1 MLAAAP
7 DTCRVI
13 RTEEY
18 FLGIEGGGTRTVALL
33 ADAAGRLV
41 RRVEA
46 GPGDVRLL
54 TDGAMVARLREV
66 ARDLPRPA
74 AMTIGLAGA
83 REEAQW
89 RSIRAAAA
97 QVWPGVPCL
106 ATNEFETALAAGEP
120 TGRGG
125 RRGTPVAARVLVH
138 SGTGSC
144 CYARADDGRTATFG
158 GWGHILGDKGSGY
171 EIGLRALKAV
181 VFYYDRDGIWSALGG
196 RLLRRLQ
203 LDEPSDLI
211 GWVQT
216 AGRMDIAALAPEVFA
231 AWPGPNSDGGNARA
245 ARQRGPTGTKRD
257 PIARDILEGAAHSL
271 AKDAVGCAKK
281 LVRPGAP
288 VDFVLAGGVL
298 LHQPAF
304 ARKVARGIRALWPG
318 ARVAPLARESAWG
331 AVVLAQGLAK
341 SALAPTARGIHAA
354 SARGVRAGANAVRRS
369 VGEAA

>member
-1 MLAAAP
+1 M
-7 DTCRVI
+7 I
-13 RTEEY
+13 RTEEF

-46 GPGDVRLL
+46 GPGNVRLL
-54 TDGAMVARLREV
+54 TEAALLALLREV

-74 AMTIGLAGA
+74 AIAIGLTDA

-89 RSIRAAAA
+89 QRIRTAAA
-97 QVWPGVPCL
+97 QVWPGVPCH
-106 ATNEFETALAAGEP
+106 ATNDLETALVADEP

-125 RRGTPVAARVLVH
+125 RRAPPSAARVLVR

-144 CYARADDGRTATFG
+144 CYARADDGRAAMFG

-181 VFYYDRDGIWSALGG
+181 VFYYDRDGIWSALGR
-196 RLLRRLQ
+196 RLLRKLQ
-203 LDEPSDLI
+203 LAEPSDLI

-231 AWPGPNSDGGNARA
+231 AWPARVGGAGKATA
-245 ARQRGPTGTKRD
+245 ARQRGPTKIERD
-257 PIARDILEGAAHSL
+257 TIARDILEGAAHSL

-281 LVRPGAP
+281 VVVPEMP

-304 ARKVARGIRALWPG
+304 ARKVARGIRARWPG
-318 ARVAPLARESAWG
+318 ARVAPLTRESAWG
-331 AVVLAQGLAK
+331 AVVLARQMGK
-341 SALAPTARGIHAA
+341 SALAPPARGIHAA
-354 SARGVRAGANAVRRS
+354 SARGV
-369 VGEAA
+369 

>member
-1 MLAAAP
+1 M
-7 DTCRVI
+7 
-13 RTEEY
+13 
-18 FLGIEGGGTRTVALL
+18 L

-54 TDGAMVARLREV
+54 TDGALLTLLREV
-66 ARDLPRPA
+66 ARDLPRPVA
-74 AMTIGLAGA
+74 IAIGLAGA
-83 REEAQW
+83 RDEAQW
-89 RSIRAAAA
+89 RCLREAAAR
-97 QVWPGVPCL
+97 VWPGVPCH
-106 ATNEFETALAAGEP
+106 ATNELETALVAGEP

-125 RRGTPVAARVLVH
+125 RRAPPAAVRVLVR

-144 CYARADDGRTATFG
+144 CYARVADGRTATFG

-181 VFYYDRDGIWSALGG
+181 VFYYDRDGTWSVLRQ
-196 RLLRRLQ
+196 RLLRALK
-203 LDEPSDLI
+203 LKEPSDLV
-211 GWVQT
+211 GWVQA
-216 AGRMDIAALAPEVFA
+216 AGQREIAALAPEVFA
-231 AWPGPNSDGGNARA
+231 AWPGRAGDAGKARA
-245 ARQRGPTGTKRD
+245 ARQRGPTKVERD

-281 LVRPGAP
+281 LARSGVP
-288 VDFVLAGGVL
+288 VDFVLTGGVL

-331 AVVLAQGLAK
+331 AVVLAQRMGKGA
-341 SALAPTARGIHAA
+341 APQPTARGLQAA
-354 SARGVRAGANAVRRS
+354 SV
-369 VGEAA
+369 